1 MRQQQRTSGFRS
13 CLSPAGAGRDS
24 VRRGITLVEM
34 LAVIAI
40 TATLIALLLPA
51 VQSVRESARKTQ
63 CSNNLKQIGVALSA
77 YESTAGRFP
86 AGVAASAW
94 QSLWRTT
101 TTGTQD
107 NRKFAGFYEWTYFLH
122 TILPQLD
129 EQSYYFSIKGPLF
142 GVPTLSDASPRIASY
157 TDWSNVKGVPLK
169 GLLCPSDSISG
180 PCWDAKTFGVSVAKS
195 NYLGLF
201 SGTSVCESLFAT
213 VSGTL
218 VCVQDLSTN
227 QNLTAGD
234 NVTLAPLPPRSAMDR
249 RSVFG
254 FGQGQEISK
263 IKEGAAN
270 TLAVCEYLRG
280 VSDADGRGAFW
291 KNFAGMQMLQAR
303 NGPNSLSPDSL
314 QGQVPGVVGNPPNF
328 AVDWGCFRTATGNQ
342 PNNRPDLNLPCTQG
356 LTTGRPGFFDHAAS
370 RSRHS
375 GGVYVLFCDGHV
387 VFMADDIQSSLATPY
402 GVWQRLAWIDD
413 GLPIPTKF

>member
-13 CLSPAGAGRDS
+13 CLSPAGAGRAF

-40 TATLIALLLPA
+40 IATLIALLLPA

-86 AGVAASAW
+86 AGIAASAW

-101 TTGTQD
+101 ATGTQD

-142 GVPTLSDASPRIASY
+142 GVPTLSDTTPRIASY

-169 GLLCPSDSISG
+169 GLLCPSDTISG

-201 SGTSVCESLFAT
+201 SGTSVCESLFVVGGIALNCAPAAALGNIRADQS
-213 VSGTL
+213 VL
-218 VCVQDLSTN
+218 
-227 QNLTAGD
+227 
-234 NVTLAPLPPRSAMDR
+234 LAPLPPRSVMDR

-254 FGQGQEISK
+254 FGQGQEINK

-303 NGPNSLSPDSL
+303 NGPNSLNPDAL
-314 QGQVPGVVGNPPNF
+314 QGQVPGVL
-328 AVDWGCFRTATGNQ
+328 ADISVDWGCFRTATGNQ
-342 PNNRPDLNLPCTQG
+342 PNNRPDLNLPCTAG
-356 LTTGRPGFFDHAAS
+356 TTAGSAGFLDHAAS
-370 RSRHS
+370 RSQHS

>member
-40 TATLIALLLPA
+40 IATLIALLLPA

-142 GVPTLSDASPRIASY
+142 GVPSLSDASPRIASY
-157 TDWSNVKGVPLK
+157 TDWSSVKGVPLK
-169 GLLCPSDSISG
+169 GLLCPSDTISG
-180 PCWDAKTFGVSVAKS
+180 PCWDATTFGVSVAKS

-201 SGTSVCESLFAT
+201 SGTSVCESLFPVGGVLNCAPAAALNNIRADQS
-213 VSGTL
+213 VL
-218 VCVQDLSTN
+218 
-227 QNLTAGD
+227 
-234 NVTLAPLPPRSAMDR
+234 LAPLPPRSAMDR

-254 FGQGQEISK
+254 FGQGQEINK

-303 NGPNSLSPDSL
+303 NGPNSLNPDAL
-314 QGQVPGVVGNPPNF
+314 QGNVPGALGDPS
-328 AVDWGCFRTATGNQ
+328 VDWGCLSITGAAN
-342 PNNRPDLNLPCTQG
+342 PRRNRPDLNLPCTPG
-356 LTTGRPGFFDHAAS
+356 TTGGSAGFLDHASS